1 MQQTESKPKI
11 FYGWY
16 VLAVGMTGAFM
27 AAGTS
32 QLFMSIMLKP
42 LTAEFG
48 WSRTAA
54 TGAITVGTITAG
66 LFAIGFG
73 RLADRYGPRLLT
85 SVGSLVTAGVYI
97 AISKSTNLW
106 QFYVVYI
113 IARIVSINT
122 ISNIAPKTAAVNW
135 FRRYRGRAL
144 GLLTMSTPLG
154 SSMLALAAQF
164 IMVRHGWRAVFMV
177 FALAMVVLQ
186 TLPAAFILRRKPE
199 DMGLVPDG
207 GPGRGTNSGPAA
219 RPPLEE
225 EFSWTLSEALAT
237 PSLWFLIAAIIVAP
251 MINSGVGFH
260 MVAYYTDMGIDA
272 AFAVGAMS
280 IYALTGALAN
290 ALWGFLSERFPERYL
305 AAGVMVLTA
314 GAVLFLQAVKSP
326 AGAFIFAIFWG
337 LTSRGEGTLVNI
349 ILAQYYGRGSYGTIS
364 GFVFPFNRLGLGFGP
379 LISSVSF
386 DLTGSYTMVFNFFI
400 AVSLLTALLLWLAKK
415 PALPARAKLP
425 EDRTTA
431 IRTPSN

>member
-1 MQQTESKPKI
+1 MQQAEKKPKI

-16 VLAVGMTGAFM
+16 VLAVGMMGGFM

-54 TGAITVGTITAG
+54 TGAITVGTIIAG

-85 SVGSLVTAGVYI
+85 SVGSLMTAGMYI
-97 AISKSTNLW
+97 AISKFTNLW

-113 IARIVSINT
+113 IARIISVNT

-154 SSMLALAAQF
+154 SSMLALTAQL
-164 IMVRHGWRAVFMV
+164 IMARHGWRAVFMV
-177 FALAMVVLQ
+177 FALAMVLLQ
-186 TLPAAFILRRKPE
+186 TLPAAFILRRRPE
-199 DMGLVPDG
+199 DMGLIPDG
-207 GPGRGTNSGPAA
+207 GPGGGTTAAAAA
-219 RPPLEE
+219 RPSQEE

-237 PSLWFLIAAIIVAP
+237 PSLWFLVAAIIVAP
-251 MINSGVGFH
+251 MINSGIGFH

-272 AFAVGAMS
+272 TLAVGAMS

-290 ALWGFLSERFPERYL
+290 AVWGFLSERFSERHL
-305 AAGVMVLTA
+305 ASGVMVLTA
-314 GAVLFLQAVKSP
+314 CAILFLQTVRSP
-326 AGAFIFAIFWG
+326 VGAFTFSVFWG

-349 ILAQYYGRGSYGTIS
+349 ILAQYFGRDSYGTIS

-379 LISSVSF
+379 LISSLSF
-386 DLTGSYTMVFNFFI
+386 DLTGSYRVVFNIFI
-400 AVSLLTALLLWLAKK
+400 AVSLLTALLLWLARK
-415 PALPARAKLP
+415 PALPARARSSEGPASAAQTLS
-425 EDRTTA
+425 D
-431 IRTPSN
+431 